1 MSFRSFYTM
10 VKQSLSYFKTN
21 HIKTFFARPA
31 ILYTTI
37 CVKAVCHGET
47 TDAPTKIKWESENL
61 QTSQLISRSA
71 VSAVHICL
79 GALIETSTAWSAAV
93 KSCITFFDALI
104 IHTNAVLEEPPTNSS
119 EAERSEEIF
128 LELRYQLSEAKK
140 DMREK
145 EILLE
150 QSQKLMTAACE
161 LAFLA
166 GEDLV
171 SNVASNT
178 LYITEEEVKSMKE
191 KFREKEV
198 EYLQIQKMS
207 IEKEDT

>member
-10 VKQSLSYFKTN
+10 VKQSFSYFKTN
-21 HIKTFFARPA
+21 QIKTFFARPA

-47 TDAPTKIKWESENL
+47 TDAPTKIKWKSENL
-61 QTSQLISRSA
+61 QRSQLISRSA

-93 KSCITFFDALI
+93 KSCI
-104 IHTNAVLEEPPTNSS
+104 AVLEEPPTNSS